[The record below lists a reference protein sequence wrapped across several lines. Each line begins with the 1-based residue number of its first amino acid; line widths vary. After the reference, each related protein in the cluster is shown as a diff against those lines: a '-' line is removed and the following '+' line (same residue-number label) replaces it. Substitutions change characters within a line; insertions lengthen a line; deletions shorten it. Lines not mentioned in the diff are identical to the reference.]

1 MTHPRIVASVV
12 FILIL
17 GGCAGPDRSAPRDE
31 GTPLDDR
38 WIEVTEADLDGAQ
51 KDQMVRA
58 VVAQQEMA
66 ATLMGELK
74 AELESGGPAGAVSV
88 CRDLAPVIAGH
99 VATEHGLAIGRTS
112 HRLRNPANV
121 APDWASTSVEGA
133 TGVRAMFVG
142 PGGELGVL
150 SPIKLVAPC
159 LACHG
164 PKEALADDVKAALA
178 ESYPDDRATGF
189 SEGDLRG
196 WFWVEVPATPAQTT
210 GL

>member
-1 MTHPRIVASVV
+1 MTPLRIVASV
-12 FILIL
+12 FSFLIL
-17 GGCAGPDRSAPRDE
+17 VGCGGPDRPARPAE
-31 GTPLDDR
+31 EAYPGDR
-38 WIEVTEADLDGAQ
+38 WIEVTEADLDDAQ

-74 AELESGGPAGAVSV
+74 AELESGGPAGAVGV
-88 CRDLAPVIAGH
+88 CRDLAPMIAEH

-112 HRLRNPANV
+112 HRLRNPKNV
-121 APDWASTSVEGA
+121 APVWALPSVEGA

-150 SPIKLVAPC
+150 SPIELVAPC

-164 PKEALADDVKAALA
+164 PEEALAEDVKAALA
-178 ESYPDDRATGF
+178 GSYPDDRATGF

-196 WFWVEVPATPAQTT
+196 WFWVEVPATPVET
-210 GL
+210 G